1 MKLIYAIVSDD
12 DSSVV
17 SRQLTKNGF
26 FATKLATTGGFLMS
40 GNTTFMI
47 CTDDEKVPQAIEIIK
62 QNSRKR
68 KQMVPSADTYSLGS
82 SFASLY
88 PVEVT
93 IGGAT
98 IFVTNVEHFEKV

>member
-82 SFASLY
+82 YSLF

>member
-26 FATKLATTGGFLMS
+26 FATKLASTGGFLMS

-47 CTDDEKVPQAIEIIK
+47 CTDDEKVPQAIDIIK
-62 QNSRKR
+62 QNSKKR

-82 SFASLY
+82 YSLF

-98 IFVTNVEHFEKV
+98 IFVTNVEHFEKA